1 MAELRVNQTELTEL
15 LQTMVRIPSV
25 NGDLAPEI
33 GEGALGDFVADY
45 CARLGLAVSRQA
57 LSPGRDNVLA
67 LLEVPG
73 ATKTLLLD
81 SHLDTMPL
89 ESMGELALSAEIRDG
104 LLYGRGACDDKGPL
118 AAMMYA
124 MKHLVANR
132 RDLRTNVLLSG
143 TVGEEQ
149 ALRGAK
155 SLVESGLKVDAA
167 VCGEPTELDVI
178 IAHKGFVWIT
188 LVTHGRAAHSSTPD
202 LGDNAIYQ
210 MADVIAF
217 VRDVLTKLWADRSH
231 PLLGGPTISLGRIDG
246 GTAINIV
253 PDRCEIKVDRRTIP
267 GEDLDAI
274 LADVDAALDGF
285 RAAHPEVKVTRA
297 PRDVASPAVATEES
311 SPLVQ
316 AALRACR
323 EVVGKGKT
331 TGVRYG
337 TNASVFAGEGDVP
350 FIVFGPGSI
359 SHAHTANEFVP
370 LDEVFAAA
378 RIYAKIA
385 EGWAG

>member
-1 MAELRVNQTELTEL
+1 MTDLRVDERELTEL

-25 NGDLAPEI
+25 NGDLRPEI
-33 GEGALGDFVADY
+33 GEGQLGDFVADY
-45 CARLGLAVSRQA
+45 CAKLGLPIHRQT
-57 LSPGRDNVLA
+57 LSAGRDNVYA

-89 ESMGELALSAEIRDG
+89 ESMGERALSAEIRDG

-118 AAMMYA
+118 AAMLYA
-124 MKHLVANR
+124 VKHLVANR
-132 RDLRTNVLLSG
+132 RDLKANVLLLG

-149 ALRGAK
+149 GLRGAK
-155 SLVESGLKVDAA
+155 VFHESGVKVDAA
-167 VCGEPTELDVI
+167 VCGEPTDLDVI

-188 LVTHGRAAHSSTPD
+188 LTTHGKAAHSSTPE

-217 VRDVLTKLWADRSH
+217 VRNRLPALWADRSH
-231 PLLGGPTISLGRIDG
+231 PLLGGPTVSLGLIAG

-253 PDRCEIKVDRRTIP
+253 PDTCTIKVDRRTIP

-274 LADVDAALDGF
+274 LTDVDAALDVL
-285 RAAHPEVKVTRA
+285 RAAHPEISVTRA
-297 PRDVASPAVATEES
+297 PRDVASPAVATEEN

-316 AALRACR
+316 AALRACQS
-323 EVVGKGKT
+323 VVGRSKT
-331 TGVRYG
+331 MGVRYG
-337 TNASVFAGEGDVP
+337 TNASIFAGSGDLP

-359 SHAHTANEFVP
+359 AHAHTANEFVP

-385 EGWAG
+385 TEWAG